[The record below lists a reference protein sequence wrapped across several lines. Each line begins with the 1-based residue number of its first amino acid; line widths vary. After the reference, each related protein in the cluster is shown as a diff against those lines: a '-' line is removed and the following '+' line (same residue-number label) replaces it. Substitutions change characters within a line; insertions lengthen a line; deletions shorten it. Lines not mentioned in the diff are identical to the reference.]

1 MPANTTAG
9 PRSVIHDLGY
19 RRYDGPRLGRA
30 QIIRALAWHS
40 FRAAFGFGRGA
51 KAKIVP
57 LVALVALCL
66 PAVVN
71 AFAMSKGNPRVV
83 DYDIYQPTLRDLVMT
98 VFVAVQAPELVSR
111 DLRSRVLPLYFARPI
126 KTIDYPLA
134 KYLAFTGAC
143 LVMMEVPLLLLY
155 GGSIANVHG
164 GAAVWGQTRA
174 LIPGL
179 LVGLMWSVVL
189 AAISLFLASLTGRR
203 AFATGAVAIF
213 FLLTFTL
220 AEILLQVE
228 GRDQGAQPVAVKGS
242 GPRRLGP
249 AAAVVYVPSLA
260 EKVSG
265 LFSPF
270 TLFDGV
276 RMWLGGTDL
285 ADGVSNPG
293 GFGAVYALVL
303 VIITGAVPV
312 RPGRPLPEGA
322 PVMTVIQIKNVSRWY
337 GNVVAVN
344 DITMDIG
351 PGVTGLLGPNGAGK
365 STILHMIAGFL
376 APSRGTLTVHPALGE
391 PVPTWRNPDIYRSL
405 GLVPEH
411 DSVYAF
417 LTGEEFVRSTA
428 KLHKL
433 ANPGA
438 ATRRRSR

>member
-1 MPANTTAG
+1 MSADTSAEVTPGPAGAAG
-9 PRSVIHDLGY
+9 SVIHDLGY

-40 FRAAFGFGRGA
+40 FRSAFGFGRGP

-57 LVALVALCL
+57 LIALAALCL
-66 PAVVN
+66 PALVN
-71 AFAMSKGNPRVV
+71 AYAMSKGNPRLVP
-83 DYDIYQPTLRDLVMT
+83 YDTYQPTLRDLLMT
-98 VFVAVQAPELVSR
+98 LFVAVQAPELVSR

-134 KYLAFTGAC
+134 KYLAFTAAC

-179 LVGLMWSVVL
+179 LVGLMWAVAL

-203 AFATGAVAIF
+203 ALATGAVGIF

-220 AEILLQVE
+220 AEILLGTE
-228 GRDQGAQPVAVKGS
+228 GQQ
-242 GPRRLGP
+242 LGP
-249 AAAVVYVPSLA
+249 QGPQAPQFIAAPDLA
-260 EKVSG
+260 AKVSG

-276 RMWLGGTDL
+276 RMWLGGTDT

-303 VIITGAVPV
+303 VIITALCLV
-312 RPGRPLPEGA
+312 
-322 PVMTVIQIKNVSRWY
+322 
-337 GNVVAVN
+337 
-344 DITMDIG
+344 
-351 PGVTGLLGPNGAGK
+351 GLA
-365 STILHMIAGFL
+365 A
-376 APSRGTLTVHPALGE
+376 R
-391 PVPTWRNPDIYRSL
+391 YRKARLS
-405 GLVPEH
+405 
-411 DSVYAF
+411 
-417 LTGEEFVRSTA
+417 
-428 KLHKL
+428 
-433 ANPGA
+433 
-438 ATRRRSR
+438 

>member
-1 MPANTTAG
+1 MSADTTAG
-9 PRSVIHDLGY
+9 SASVIHDLGY

-30 QIIRALAWHS
+30 QIVRALAWHS

-71 AFAMSKGNPRVV
+71 AFAMSRGNARLV
-83 DYDIYQPTLRDLVMT
+83 DYDVYQPTLRDLVMT

-143 LVMMEVPLLLLY
+143 LVMMWVPLLLLY

-164 GAAVWGQTRA
+164 GAAVWAQTRA

-228 GRDQGAQPVAVKGS
+228 APSQQAQIQVGNGDGPVQGVIKNTVISA
-242 GPRRLGP
+242 
-249 AAAVVYVPSLA
+249 PSLA
-260 EKVSG
+260 DKVSG
-265 LFSPF
+265 LFSPY

-276 RMWLGGTDL
+276 RMWLGGTNL

-293 GFGAVYALVL
+293 AFGAVYALVL
-303 VIITGAVPV
+303 VIITGLCLA
-312 RPGRPLPEGA
+312 
-322 PVMTVIQIKNVSRWY
+322 
-337 GNVVAVN
+337 
-344 DITMDIG
+344 
-351 PGVTGLLGPNGAGK
+351 GLA
-365 STILHMIAGFL
+365 A
-376 APSRGTLTVHPALGE
+376 R
-391 PVPTWRNPDIYRSL
+391 YRKARLS
-405 GLVPEH
+405 
-411 DSVYAF
+411 
-417 LTGEEFVRSTA
+417 
-428 KLHKL
+428 
-433 ANPGA
+433 
-438 ATRRRSR
+438 